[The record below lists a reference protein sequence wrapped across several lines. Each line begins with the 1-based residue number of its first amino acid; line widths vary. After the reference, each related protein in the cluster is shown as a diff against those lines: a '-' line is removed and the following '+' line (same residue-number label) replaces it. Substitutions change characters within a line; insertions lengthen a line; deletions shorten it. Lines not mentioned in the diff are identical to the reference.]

1 MTQTDIEAGATAESP
16 YVPKMAR
23 VVAADQMTET
33 ERFFRLEME
42 GRPLVYEPG
51 QFVGVTVFGVGESPI
66 SICSSPTQGDRIEL
80 TVRNI
85 GLVTNALK
93 GFEAGDRLGIR
104 GPFGNGFDYEA
115 MKGQDVLFVA
125 GGLGLAPTRSL
136 IRYVLDTR
144 DDFGKVTIL
153 VGARQPDL
161 LLFRDE
167 LVQWTERSDIET
179 HVTVD
184 RGDAQWQGE
193 VGVITRLFRKIEIDA
208 SRTYAVIVG
217 PPVMFKF
224 TVLEVLASG
233 VPEHRIICSLERH
246 MKCGIGKCGH
256 CQIRGVYVCRDGP
269 VFTYEQ
275 VKGLREG
282 I

>member
-42 GRPLVYEPG
+42 GPPLVYEPG

>member
-1 MTQTDIEAGATAESP
+1 VTQTDIEAGAAAESP

-42 GRPLVYEPG
+42 DRPLVYEPG

-66 SICSSPTQGDRIEL
+66 SICSSPTQGEQIEL

-93 GFEAGDRLGIR
+93 TFEAGDRLGIR

-167 LVQWTERSDIET
+167 LVQWTDRNDVET

-233 VPEHRIICSLERH
+233 VSEHRVICSLERH

>member
-167 LVQWTERSDIET
+167 LVQWTERNDVET

>member
-42 GRPLVYEPG
+42 DRPLVYEPG

-66 SICSSPTQGDRIEL
+66 SICSSPTQGEGIEL

-93 GFEAGDRLGIR
+93 TFEAGDRLGIR

-167 LVQWTERSDIET
+167 LVQWTERNDVET

>member
-1 MTQTDIEAGATAESP
+1 MTQTDIEAGASAESP

-104 GPFGNGFDYEA
+104 GPFGNGFDYGA

-167 LVQWTERSDIET
+167 LVQWTERNDVET

>member
-66 SICSSPTQGDRIEL
+66 SICSSPTQGEQIEL

-104 GPFGNGFDYEA
+104 GPFGNGFDYGA

-167 LVQWTERSDIET
+167 LVQWTERNDVET

>member
-1 MTQTDIEAGATAESP
+1 MTQTDIETGATAESP

-66 SICSSPTQGDRIEL
+66 SICSSPTQGERIEL

-167 LVQWTERSDIET
+167 LVQWTERNDVET

>member
-1 MTQTDIEAGATAESP
+1 VTQTDIEAGAAAESP

-42 GRPLVYEPG
+42 DRPLVYEPG

-66 SICSSPTQGDRIEL
+66 SICSSPTQGEQIEL

-93 GFEAGDRLGIR
+93 TFEAGDRLGIR

-167 LVQWTERSDIET
+167 LVQWTDRNDVET

-184 RGDAQWQGE
+184 RGDAQWKGE

-233 VPEHRIICSLERH
+233 VSEHRVICSLERH

>member
-66 SICSSPTQGDRIEL
+66 SICSSPTQGEGIEL

-93 GFEAGDRLGIR
+93 TFEAGDRLGIR

-167 LVQWTERSDIET
+167 LVQWTERNDVET

>member
-1 MTQTDIEAGATAESP
+1 VTQTDIEAGAAAESP

-42 GRPLVYEPG
+42 DRPLVYEPG

-66 SICSSPTQGDRIEL
+66 SICSSPTQGEQIEL

-93 GFEAGDRLGIR
+93 TFEAGDRLGIR

-167 LVQWTERSDIET
+167 LVQWADRNDVET

-233 VPEHRIICSLERH
+233 VSEHRVICSLERH